1 MVRRALLACLVL
13 LLAGC
18 AAHQPAPLVSDLVT
32 PAAAAGLGEVRHRDE
47 LRAFLIVAMVVALA
61 FVIFVDLCLLPF
73 SHRRRHLH
81 FPCCRA
87 VIHFCIH

>member
-32 PAAAAGLGEVRHRDE
+32 PAAAGLGEVRHRDE